1 MEFLVKSVRPETLK
15 TATLVL
21 AVGEGRKLGASAKA
35 VDDATGGAISAVLKR
50 GDLAGKVGQTLLLQS
65 LPNLK
70 AERVLLVGA
79 GKERELGDRQYRK
92 LASAVLSTLKGLAG
106 ADAALALGDLAVKGR
121 GAHAK
126 ARLLVETLAD
136 GLYVFD
142 RYKSQKAEPLKLKKL
157 TLLADKADSAAVEQG
172 SKEAQAIA
180 NGMALTRDLGNLPPN
195 VCHPTFLGEQAK
207 GLAKEFKGLKVEV
220 LDEKKL
226 RELGMGSFLAVA
238 QGSDQ
243 PPRLI
248 VLQYNGA
255 KKDQAPHVLVGKGIT
270 FDTGGISLKPGLGM
284 DEMKFDMC
292 GAASVFGTFRAV
304 LELQLPINLVGL
316 LACAENMPSGGATR
330 PGDIVT
336 TMSGQTVEILN
347 TDAEGRLVLCDALTY
362 AERFKPQSV
371 IDIATLTGACIVA
384 LGSNTSGLM
393 GNNEALVRQLLK
405 AGEFADDRAW
415 QLPLFDEYQEQ
426 LDSPFADIA
435 NIGGPKA
442 GTITAGCFL
451 SRFAKKYHWAPPGHR
466 RHRLDQRRQ
475 GQRRHRPPGSVVDP
489 VPAGTGQVTRV
500 DFYVIP
506 SADPSARLQVACRL
520 AEKAWRQ
527 GMQVYLHCADEAQR
541 SELDGRLWSFR
552 GEAFIP
558 HSLAEEDAE
567 APVALGLGEPPGN
580 HRDLLINLT
589 LEAPGFVPNFSRV
602 AELVVEEPAIRQAAR
617 DKFRFYREQ
626 GYPLQDHRLPRI

>member
-15 TATLVL
+15 TATLVI
-21 AVGEGRKLGASAKA
+21 AVGEGRKLGATAQA
-35 VDDATGGAISAVLKR
+35 VDEATGGAIAKLLKR
-50 GDLAGKVGQTLLLQS
+50 GDLAGKVGQTLLLQD
-65 LPNLK
+65 LPNIK

-79 GKERELGDRQYRK
+79 GKERELSDRAYRK
-92 LASAVLSTLKGLAG
+92 LVSAVLNNLKNLGG
-106 ADAALALGDLAVKGR
+106 ADAVLALGDLAVKGR
-121 GAHAK
+121 NAHGK
-126 ARLLVETLAD
+126 ARLQVETLAD
-136 GLYVFD
+136 GTYVFD
-142 RYKSQKAEPLKLKKL
+142 RFKSQKAEAPKLRKI
-157 TLLADKADSAAVEQG
+157 TLLADKADAAAVEQG
-172 SKEAQAIA
+172 AREAQAIA

-195 VCHPTFLGEQAK
+195 LCHPTFLGEQAK
-207 GLAKEFKGLKVEV
+207 ALGKEFKGLKVEV

-255 KKDQAPHVLVGKGIT
+255 KTKDEAPHVLVGKGIT

-304 LELQLPINLVGL
+304 LELQLPINLVGVM
-316 LACAENMPSGGATR
+316 ACAENMPSGGATR

-362 AERFKPQSV
+362 VERFKPQSV
-371 IDIATLTGACIVA
+371 VDIATLTGACIVA

-393 GNNEALVRQLLK
+393 GNNDALIKQLLK
-405 AGEFADDRAW
+405 AGEVADDRAW

-451 SRFAKKYHWAPPGHR
+451 SRFAKKFHWAH
-466 RHRLDQRRQ
+466 LDIAGTAWISGGKDKGATGR
-475 GQRRHRPPGSVVDP
+475 P
-489 VPAGTGQVTRV
+489 VPLLTQ
-500 DFYVIP
+500 
-506 SADPSARLQVACRL
+506 
-520 AEKAWRQ
+520 
-527 GMQVYLHCADEAQR
+527 YL
-541 SELDGRLWSFR
+541 LDR
-552 GEAFIP
+552 A
-558 HSLAEEDAE
+558 
-567 APVALGLGEPPGN
+567 
-580 HRDLLINLT
+580 
-589 LEAPGFVPNFSRV
+589 
-602 AELVVEEPAIRQAAR
+602 
-617 DKFRFYREQ
+617 K
-626 GYPLQDHRLPRI
+626 

>member
-1 MEFLVKSVRPETLK
+1 MEFLVKSASPETLK
-15 TATLVL
+15 TATLVV
-21 AVGEGRKLGASAKA
+21 AVSEGRKLGNAAKA
-35 VDDATGGAISAVLKR
+35 VDAASGGAISSLLKR
-50 GDLAGKVGQTLLLQS
+50 GDLAGKVGQTLLLQN

-79 GKERELGDRQYRK
+79 GKERELSDRQYRK
-92 LASAVLSTLKGLAG
+92 LVSAVLGNLKNLGG
-106 ADAALALGDLAVKGR
+106 GDAVLALGELAVKGR
-121 GAHAK
+121 NAHGK

-142 RYKSQKAEPLKLKKL
+142 RYKSQKAETPKLKKL
-157 TLLADKADSAAVEQG
+157 TLLADKADAAAVELG
-172 SKEAQAIA
+172 AKEAQAIA

-195 VCHPTFLGEQAK
+195 VCHPSFLGEQAK
-207 GLAKEFKGLKVEV
+207 ALAKEHKGLKVEV

-248 VLQYNGA
+248 VLQYNGG
-255 KKDQAPHVLVGKGIT
+255 KKDEAPHVLVGKGIT

-304 LELQLPINLVGL
+304 LELQLPINLVGVM
-316 LACAENMPSGGATR
+316 ACAENMPSGGATR

-362 AERFKPQSV
+362 VERFKPASV
-371 IDIATLTGACIVA
+371 VDIATLTGACIVA

-393 GNNEALVRQLLK
+393 GNNDALVRQLLK
-405 AGEFADDRAW
+405 AGEMADDRAW

-451 SRFAKKYHWAPPGHR
+451 SRFAKKFHWAH
-466 RHRLDQRRQ
+466 LDIAGTAWISGGKEKGATGR
-475 GQRRHRPPGSVVDP
+475 P
-489 VPAGTGQVTRV
+489 VPLLTQ
-500 DFYVIP
+500 
-506 SADPSARLQVACRL
+506 
-520 AEKAWRQ
+520 
-527 GMQVYLHCADEAQR
+527 YL
-541 SELDGRLWSFR
+541 LDR
-552 GEAFIP
+552 A
-558 HSLAEEDAE
+558 
-567 APVALGLGEPPGN
+567 
-580 HRDLLINLT
+580 
-589 LEAPGFVPNFSRV
+589 
-602 AELVVEEPAIRQAAR
+602 
-617 DKFRFYREQ
+617 K
-626 GYPLQDHRLPRI
+626 